1 MRRFLI
7 LVSFTGLAA
16 CAQTTEAVNSDAT
29 AANVTYETAKYF
41 STSTRNVR
49 VGNFEQGVFGT
60 KYKARVGT
68 RMYDCRYV
76 RSLVTC
82 ENA

>member
-1 MRRFLI
+1 M
-7 LVSFTGLAA
+7 
-16 CAQTTEAVNSDAT
+16 
-29 AANVTYETAKYF
+29 TYETAKYF